1 MLEQKFHFF
10 LIKIKLNEQYYIVAK
25 CQKGFLSLGGGYSD
39 HKEIWND
46 VYFSFKNNEYKNF
59 KDRISAKIIE
69 TSYLQKSTV

>member
-46 VYFSFKNNEYKNF
+46 VYFSFKNNEY
-59 KDRISAKIIE
+59 
-69 TSYLQKSTV
+69 